1 MSEDIELKL
10 RIAHLSGQINRKE
23 QETSLSTADV
33 GPEHVA
39 SYPRGARG
47 KSWYLV
53 DEHHVQLRE
62 KP

>member
-23 QETSLSTADV
+23 QETSLPKADG

-39 SYPRGARG
+39 SYPHGARG

-53 DEHHVQLRE
+53 DKLHLQLRE
-62 KP
+62 QP